1 VRTMVRGV
9 DGGSVVGVCVWVHV
23 VGGTRGA
30 TVISRVS
37 WQGVGACVNTKT
49 HKPTTNI
56 DIVGFVGVLA
66 SQDTP

>member
-1 VRTMVRGV
+1 MVRGV

-56 DIVGFVGVLA
+56 DIVGL
-66 SQDTP
+66 